1 MMKKKEEKFVMIV
14 ISFKNKC
21 FFFVFTNL
29 KTINFIFDN
38 YLKKRLYLLY

>member
-21 FFFVFTNL
+21 FFCIYKL
-29 KTINFIFDN
+29 KTINFIFDY
-38 YLKKRLYLLY
+38 YLKKRL